1 MKRWNWKW
9 LGAGLVGSV
18 LVMGCR
24 HCRECECECCW
35 PVTETVEKK
44 PEFSEGNVAITSVT
58 HTLPPVVET
67 KKPAAHPPTIAMT
80 VEAPDA
86 GGSGSIAGTMEF
98 TAEEAEAMGIRPG
111 YTPGA
116 LYLTPKSSLDP
127 TVVKHADHSEGES
140 KSENAVPVKG
150 EK

>member
-1 MKRWNWKW
+1 
-9 LGAGLVGSV
+9 
-18 LVMGCR
+18 
-24 HCRECECECCW
+24 
-35 PVTETVEKK
+35 
-44 PEFSEGNVAITSVT
+44 
-58 HTLPPVVET
+58 
-67 KKPAAHPPTIAMT
+67 MT

-140 KSENAVPVKG
+140 KSENAIPVKG